1 MFVFGKNYILSP
13 SLHRNEKNMINNVQY
28 QGPSKKQQYER
39 KLFKERR
46 NNIKCS
52 YEQKQVT
59 KIKFHFQ
66 NFESSNL
73 PFTFLFTLN

>member
-1 MFVFGKNYILSP
+1 
-13 SLHRNEKNMINNVQY
+13 MIY

-39 KLFKERR
+39 KLFKEKR

-52 YEQKQVT
+52 YEQQQVT

-66 NFESSNL
+66 NLESLNL
-73 PFTFLFTLN
+73 PFNIFIYIELETTILQKLLQSLQMLQNSS